1 MNVRS
6 AGGCRYRTRSYARGA
21 SEAAMTTLRREPV
34 AASRRTPTR
43 LARGRRTDLGHPLQ
57 AVLEDVADGNYVVIL
72 RPTQEIT
79 PAEAARVLG
88 VTRQFVDRL
97 CANGVLP
104 FRRLPASRHRRIS
117 SPTCSRTALAR
128 VSAVD
133 CVAAARALRCFRAP
147 KLDLEGRRARADD
160 PERARPLVQRAS
172 RDRPL
177 DHDSG
182 AAAVSGPAAGG
193 S

>member
-1 MNVRS
+1 
-6 AGGCRYRTRSYARGA
+6 
-21 SEAAMTTLRREPV
+21 MTTLRREPV

-97 CANGVLP
+97 CADGVLP
-104 FRRLPASRHRRIS
+104 FRRLPASRHRRI
-117 SPTCSRTALAR
+117 RAADVLA
-128 VSAVD
+128 
-133 CVAAARALRCFRAP
+133 VAA
-147 KLDLEGRRARADD
+147 E
-160 PERARPLVQRAS
+160 
-172 RDRPL
+172 RDRRRE
-177 DHDSG
+177 G
-182 AAAVSGPAAGG
+182 AAIIRSVLDETS
-193 S
+193 